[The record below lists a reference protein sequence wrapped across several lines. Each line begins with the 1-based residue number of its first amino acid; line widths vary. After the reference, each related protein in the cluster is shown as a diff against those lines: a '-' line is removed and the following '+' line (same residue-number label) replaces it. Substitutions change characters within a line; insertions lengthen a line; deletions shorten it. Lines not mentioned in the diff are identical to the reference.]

1 MSGEDKKERV
11 IHTRVSETLEQELKD
26 RANELGVSV
35 SNLVRNVL
43 QNAFGLVADIVAD
56 STAVARS
63 ATVGAGRR
71 PDAAAAPPS
80 PKPPSDMPDSPAK
93 VPAAPAGAVIG
104 WQRIVLNLNAICVK
118 CNDILPRGS
127 DAALGITDG
136 GGRPILCLRCL
147 EESRH
152 DPGNDS

>member
-1 MSGEDKKERV
+1 MSGEDRKERV

-71 PDAAAAPPS
+71 SSAAEAPAAA
-80 PKPPSDMPDSPAK
+80 KPPSDMPDSTAK
-93 VPAAPAGAVIG
+93 APPAPAGPVIG
-104 WQRIVLNLNAICVK
+104 WQRIVLNLNAICVN

-127 DAALGITDG
+127 DAALGI
-136 GGRPILCLRCL
+136 
-147 EESRH
+147 
-152 DPGNDS
+152 